1 MKKNYVSPEI
11 KVVKSVLERAILEM
25 SDDWASGK
33 KGFFDEEEDDNLKG
47 TTSGMIVRIISG
59 SKISQGYPSR

>member
-33 KGFFDEEEDDNLKG
+33 KGFFDEEDDNNLKDNDLWG
-47 TTSGMIVRIISG
+47 DDDPFGE
-59 SKISQGYPSR
+59 